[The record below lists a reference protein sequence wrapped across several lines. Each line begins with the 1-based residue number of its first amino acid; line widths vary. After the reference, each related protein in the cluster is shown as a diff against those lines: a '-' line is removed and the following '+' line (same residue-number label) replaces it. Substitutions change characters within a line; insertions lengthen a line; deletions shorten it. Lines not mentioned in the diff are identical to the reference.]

1 MYISTLVDDVQKVV
15 EELRAEHGEFVLAML
30 YARNESADSGW
41 NLIVSARWTDQIDT
55 SEATR
60 LVIQALSNGLGFENK
75 RSISR
80 VTVLPTSD
88 SFVREIVSFYQVA
101 SPGAGQWI
109 RNISVDGV
117 PIGNG
122 FLFYS
127 RQK

>member
-15 EELRAEHGEFVLAML
+15 EELRTEHGDFVLAML

-41 NLIVSARWTDQIDT
+41 NLIVSAQWTDHIETAD
-55 SEATR
+55 ATR
-60 LVIQALSNGLGFENK
+60 LVIQALSAGLDSENK

-80 VTVLPTSD
+80 VTVLPTTD
-88 SFVREIVSFYQVA
+88 PFVREIVSYYQVA

-109 RNISVDGV
+109 RNVSADGV

-127 RQK
+127 QQK